1 LLLGS
6 TDATS
11 TSHSADG
18 IFGTSTSHCV
28 GGTFTSHCTD
38 VYDCTALKE
47 VKCPHESLG
56 NNGVSAKE
64 AHWKRTLRLLFDMK
78 NPAHLPKNKL
88 MASTQGW
95 SSLHMAADL
104 GYVELVKFFM
114 SADVDVN
121 RDVSIGS
128 SGTALAFAAENWGF
142 TDDDNDSYKE
152 IVRLMVEY
160 EHTSIENLV
169 ISGGAVLGF
178 QPIAADL
185 ILSKAQSR
193 GFDPEAGIDP
203 EKGYDPE
210 WGDDDI
216 DTQKL
221 ARSRYK
227 KWLARQEATKEAE
240 RLKPEVEAKK
250 KADAEARKS
259 AEDKM
264 EQQRKDA
271 LEKKL
276 ADEEAARIANEKD
289 TPKYI

>member
-1 LLLGS
+1 
-6 TDATS
+6 
-11 TSHSADG
+11 
-18 IFGTSTSHCV
+18 
-28 GGTFTSHCTD
+28 
-38 VYDCTALKE
+38 
-47 VKCPHESLG
+47 
-56 NNGVSAKE
+56 
-64 AHWKRTLRLLFDMK
+64 M
-78 NPAHLPKNKL
+78 
-88 MASTQGW
+88 Q
-95 SSLHMAADL
+95 AADL

-142 TDDDNDSYKE
+142 TDSDNESYRE

-169 ISGGAVLGF
+169 ISGGAVLAF
-178 QPIAADL
+178 QPNAADL
-185 ILSKAQSR
+185 ILLKAQSR

-227 KWLARQEATKEAE
+227 KWLGKQQAAKEAE
-240 RLKPEVEAKK
+240 KLKPEMEAKK
-250 KADAEARKS
+250 KADAEARQA

-264 EQQRKDA
+264 EQQRQDA
-271 LEKKL
+271 LAKTL
-276 ADEEAARIANEKD
+276 ADEEAVRIQNVKD
-289 TPKYI
+289 TPKYV